1 MQLSVENDCLKVSID
16 GHSDK
21 KLVPKLVLKASVQE
35 LKNIMVSP
43 PEEGGLKEARDEQ
56 KNIRMSDSTLHNI
69 FPDQLKMMSV

>member
-43 PEEGGLKEARDEQ
+43 PEEGGLKEARDADN
-56 KNIRMSDSTLHNI
+56 NIIIGDSTLRNI
-69 FPDQLKMMSV
+69 LPPK